1 VRVGLTGWLGWPGL
15 IVTIWLWGCGVL
27 AVVFWLW
34 RSGCG
39 DLCVVTRGGGDGDAP
54 T

>member
-1 VRVGLTGWLGWPGL
+1 MSARLVRVGLTGWLGWPGL
-15 IVTIWLWGCGVL
+15 I
-27 AVVFWLW
+27 VVFWLW

>member
-1 VRVGLTGWLGWPGL
+1 VVF
-15 IVTIWLWGCGVL
+15 WLWCSGCGVL